1 MVFRL
6 KNSFSAIKSNS
17 LGTYLANWSYRSKQ
31 LSAVHSM
38 LHSPDSRAAIATR
51 MKTVKQIGVVA
62 LSLLVVTAW
71 LIAILYFWFVVEF

>member
-1 MVFRL
+1 M
-6 KNSFSAIKSNS
+6 I
-17 LGTYLANWSYRSKQ
+17 
-31 LSAVHSM
+31 
-38 LHSPDSRAAIATR
+38 HSPDSRAAIATR